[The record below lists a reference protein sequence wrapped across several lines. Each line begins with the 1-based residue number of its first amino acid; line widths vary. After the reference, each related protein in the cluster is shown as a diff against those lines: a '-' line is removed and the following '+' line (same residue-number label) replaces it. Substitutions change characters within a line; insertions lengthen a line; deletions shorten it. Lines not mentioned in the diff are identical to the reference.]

1 MNTNAIIVG
10 IAVIVVLGAGAWLL
24 MGKSEEGGKFAGET
38 VSGSGKFSDFYTRSG
53 SWKCDVRT
61 ETQGV
66 TSEGVVY
73 VSDGKI
79 RADFD
84 STVSGNE
91 VTSFMIHDGT
101 SVYTWSSLQ
110 SQGVRMDVTEGE
122 EVDGE
127 AAGTGPQGDVEYNCA
142 PWAADATVF
151 IPPATIEFMELG
163 AGVPLPL

>member
-1 MNTNAIIVG
+1 MNTNAIIIG
-10 IAVIVVLGAGAWLL
+10 IAVVVVLGAGGWLL
-24 MGKSEEGGKFAGET
+24 MGKSDQGGEFAGET
-38 VSGSGKFSDFYTRSG
+38 VSGSGSFSEFYTRSG
-53 SWKCDVRT
+53 SWKCNVRT

-110 SQGVRMDVTEGE
+110 SQGVRMDVMEGEAGTTEGT
-122 EVDGE
+122 
-127 AAGTGPQGDVEYNCA
+127 TGPQGDVEYDCA

>member
-1 MNTNAIIVG
+1 MNTNAIVIG
-10 IAVIVVLGAGAWLL
+10 IAVIVVLGAGTWLL

-38 VSGSGKFSDFYTRSG
+38 VSGSGSFSDFYTRSG
-53 SWKCDVRT
+53 SWKCAVRT

-101 SVYTWSSLQ
+101 SIYTWSSLQ
-110 SQGVRMDVTEGE
+110 AQGVRMDAMKGE
-122 EVDGE
+122 ESNGE
-127 AAGTGPQGDVEYNCA
+127 AGAGPQGDVDYECA

-151 IPPATIEFMELG
+151 VPPATIEFMELG

>member
-10 IAVIVVLGAGAWLL
+10 IAVIVVLGAGAWLF
-24 MGKSEEGGKFAGET
+24 MGKSEKGGEFAGES
-38 VSGSGKFSDFYTRSG
+38 VSGSGSFSDFYTRTG
-53 SWKCDVRT
+53 SWKCDLRT
-61 ETQGV
+61 ETEGV

-79 RADFD
+79 RADFN
-84 STVSGNE
+84 STVSGND

-101 SVYTWSSLQ
+101 SIYTWSSLQ
-110 SQGVRMDVTEGE
+110 SQGVRMDVVEGE
-122 EVDGE
+122 EGSGEMSAGPEGNVDYE
-127 AAGTGPQGDVEYNCA
+127 CA

-151 IPPATIEFMELG
+151 VPPATIEFMELG